1 MTPEQLIYDLQKQV
15 ISLESELNQAQQ
27 DIKDFEL
34 AAIEWKQGFSKMEK
48 DYKIKLAN
56 ALKTIEQLEEEFK
69 AY

>member
-1 MTPEQLIYDLQKQV
+1 MTPEQLIYDLQKQ
-15 ISLESELNQAQQ
+15 IILLESELNQAQQ

-34 AAIEWKQGFSKMEK
+34 AAIEWKNGYQDMEK
-48 DYKIKLAN
+48 NYRIKLAN